1 MNLEDPQI
9 AHLVDLFTAAAESNR
24 PREELMRVVLGAAL
38 PIAGGDLA
46 VVCGPDGETV
56 ASAPAGPEHAAEAQE
71 LARQAC
77 RALQNDTAA
86 GEVYIAHLAVSPPYV
101 LAVRWARGRPSRIDV
116 CQAVAKAC
124 ARLLGQNEAAAPREV
139 GYDPLTALPS
149 RSATLRHLDDA
160 MHVAARLGTRVGVIF
175 IDLDGFKAVNDTFG
189 HARGDKALIEAAQ
202 QMREAVRRGD
212 LVGRIG
218 GDEFVA
224 VLGVVES
231 EDEMADAA
239 QRFLDRIALRVEEDG
254 IVREVRASIGI
265 AVFPQDGT
273 TADTLL
279 QHADQAMYAAKQSG
293 GKAMCWYRD
302 GVGADLHARRDI
314 RERLLSVDGDRDF
327 LVCWQ
332 PIVQASTLHV
342 VGAEALIRWRHPS
355 RGWLA
360 PRSFLEAGGP
370 TITPTIDGWVIGAV
384 EMTLRT
390 LHKEWPHLRLHVNI
404 GSTDESICSELE
416 RLLDEFSPVSQCVAI
431 EIGEA
436 MTQADP
442 DGVAAFLR
450 RLKAKGAFIG
460 LDGFGSQPTSL
471 EMLAML
477 PLDFLKIGRRIT
489 QNAAYDQRYERI
501 ARAAIAVTRAL
512 GLQPI
517 ADGVES
523 REQAHWLTENGA
535 EQLQGYFLAQPM
547 TTPDFADWLAWS
559 TAAAAGWESRK
570 ATA

>member
-1 MNLEDPQI
+1 LNLEDPQL
-9 AHLVDLFTAAAESNR
+9 AHLVELFNAAAESNR
-24 PREELMRVVLGAAL
+24 PREELIRVVLGAAL
-38 PIAGGDLA
+38 SIAGGDLA

-56 ASAPAGPEHAAEAQE
+56 AYAPSGPEAASAAQE
-71 LARQAC
+71 LALQAC

-86 GEVYIAHLAVSPPYV
+86 GEVYIAHLAVTPPYV
-101 LAVRWARGRPSRIDV
+101 LAVRWARGKPSRADV
-116 CQAVAKAC
+116 CLAVSKAC
-124 ARLLGQNEAAAPREV
+124 TRLLGHDAGVAPREV

-149 RSATLRHLDDA
+149 RSATLQHLEDA

-189 HARGDKALIEAAQ
+189 HARGDRALMEAAQ

-224 VLGVVES
+224 VLSVVEN

-239 QRFLDRIALRVEEDG
+239 QRFLDRISLRVAEDG
-254 IVREVRASIGI
+254 LVREVRASIGI

-279 QHADQAMYAAKQSG
+279 QHADEAMYSAKQGG
-293 GKAMCWYRD
+293 GKAVCWYRD
-302 GVGADLHARRDI
+302 GVGAELHAKREL
-314 RERLLSVDGDRDF
+314 RERLLSVDSDRDF

-332 PIVQASTLHV
+332 PIVQASSLQV

-384 EMTLRT
+384 EATLRT

-404 GSTDESICSELE
+404 GSTDEAICAGLE
-416 RLLDEFSPVSQCVAI
+416 RLLDEFSPAGRCVAI
-431 EIGEA
+431 EVSETL
-436 MTQADP
+436 TQADP
-442 DGVAAFLR
+442 EAVGAFLR
-450 RLKAKGAFIG
+450 RLKAKGAYIG

-489 QNAAYDQRYERI
+489 QAAAYDLRYERI
-501 ARAAIAVTRAL
+501 ARAAIAVTKAL

-523 REQAHWLTENGA
+523 REQARWLTENGA
-535 EQLQGYFLAQPM
+535 EQLQGYFLALPM
-547 TTPDFADWLAWS
+547 TTPDFADWLNWS
-559 TAAAAGWESRK
+559 TAAAVGW
-570 ATA
+570 

>member
-1 MNLEDPQI
+1 VAVNLEDPQI
-9 AHLVDLFTAAAESNR
+9 AHLVDLFNAAAESNR
-24 PREELMRVVLGAAL
+24 PREELIHVVLGAAL
-38 PIAGGDLA
+38 PLAGGDLA

-56 ASAPAGPEHAAEAQE
+56 ASAPSGPEMAAEAQE
-71 LARQAC
+71 LAREAC

-86 GEVYIAHLAVSPPYV
+86 GEVYIAHLAVDPPYV
-101 LAVRWARGRPSRIDV
+101 LAVRWARGRRSRLDV
-116 CQAVAKAC
+116 CHAVAKAC
-124 ARLLGQNEAAAPREV
+124 ARLLGRDDANPREIGV
-139 GYDPLTALPS
+139 DPLTGLPS
-149 RSATLRHLDDA
+149 RSSTLRHLEDA
-160 MHVAARLGTRVGVIF
+160 MHVAGRLGTRVGVIF

-189 HARGDKALIEAAQ
+189 HLRGDKALIEAGQ

-224 VLGVVES
+224 VLSVVES

-239 QRFLDRIALRVEEDG
+239 QRFLDRIALRVEGDG
-254 IVREVRASIGI
+254 LVREVRASIGI

-279 QHADQAMYAAKQSG
+279 QHADEAMYAAKQAG
-293 GKAMCWYRD
+293 GKSVCWYRD
-302 GVGADLHARRDI
+302 GVGAELHAKREM
-314 RERLLSVDGDRDF
+314 RERLLTVDSERDF

-332 PIVQASTLHV
+332 PIVQASTLRV

-360 PRSFLEAGGP
+360 PRSFLDAGGP

-384 EMTLRT
+384 EQTLRT

-404 GSTDESICSELE
+404 GSTEEAICVELE
-416 RLLDEFSPVSQCVAI
+416 RLLEEFAPAGRCVAV
-431 EIGEA
+431 EINEGMA
-436 MTQADP
+436 QADP
-442 DGVAAFLR
+442 DAVTAFLR
-450 RLKAKGAFIG
+450 RLKAKGAYIG
-460 LDGFGSQPTSL
+460 LDGFGALPTSL

-489 QNAAYDQRYERI
+489 QNAAYDPRYQRI
-501 ARAAIAVTRAL
+501 ARAAIAVTQAL
-512 GLQPI
+512 DVQPI

-523 REQAHWLTENGA
+523 REQARWLTENGA

-547 TTPDFADWLAWS
+547 TTPDFAEWLTWS
-559 TAAAAGWESRK
+559 TSAVAAVGWS
-570 ATA
+570 

>member
-1 MNLEDPQI
+1 LNLEDPQL
-9 AHLVDLFTAAAESNR
+9 AHLVELFDAAAESNR
-24 PREELMRVVLGAAL
+24 PREELIRVVLGTAL
-38 PIAGGDLA
+38 PIAGADLA

-56 ASAPAGPEHAAEAQE
+56 AYAPAGPEFANAAQE
-71 LARQAC
+71 LALHAC

-86 GEVYIAHLAVSPPYV
+86 GEVYIAHLGVTPPYV
-101 LAVRWARGRPSRIDV
+101 LAVRWARGKPSRPDV
-116 CQAVAKAC
+116 CAAVSKAC
-124 ARLLGQNEAAAPREV
+124 ARLLARDEEAAGRE
-139 GYDPLTALPS
+139 GGFDPLTGLPS
-149 RSATLRHLDDA
+149 RSATLQHLEDA

-189 HARGDKALIEAAQ
+189 HARGDKALVEAAH

-239 QRFLDRIALRVEEDG
+239 QRFLDRIRLRVEEDG
-254 IVREVRASIGI
+254 LVREVRASIGI
-265 AVFPQDGT
+265 AVYPQDGT

-279 QHADQAMYAAKQSG
+279 QHADEAMYSAKQSG
-293 GKAMCWYRD
+293 GKAVCWYRD
-302 GVGADLHARRDI
+302 GVGAELHAKREL
-314 RERLLSVDGDRDF
+314 RERLLSVDSERDF

-332 PIVQASTLHV
+332 PIVHASSLQV

-384 EMTLRT
+384 EATLRT

-404 GSTDESICSELE
+404 GSTDEAICAELE
-416 RLLDEFSPVSQCVAI
+416 RLLDEFSPAGRCVAI
-431 EIGEA
+431 EVSEA
-436 MTQADP
+436 LTQSDP
-442 DGVAAFLR
+442 DAAGVFLR
-450 RLKAKGAFIG
+450 RLRAKGAYIG

-489 QNAAYDQRYERI
+489 QAAAYDQRYERI
-501 ARAAIAVTRAL
+501 ARAAIAVTKAL
-512 GLQPI
+512 RLQPI

-523 REQAHWLTENGA
+523 REQARWLANNGA
-535 EQLQGYFLAQPM
+535 DQLQGYFLALPM
-547 TTPDFADWLAWS
+547 TTPDFADWLNWS
-559 TAAAAGWESRK
+559 TAAAVGW
-570 ATA
+570 